1 MIEKVSV
8 LAKGLNTSRLTLMK
22 YALLRDTRH
31 RFGQGTKEPAAR
43 KKGKK
48 VLDGKHE
55 ATNLAWTGPTIDTE
69 RLIRAIIIELKAAK
83 NQVLMHS
90 DLKRKLVRAP
100 NGALGSIT
108 LANAKIGNG

>member
-100 NGALGSIT
+100 MALWAASHS
-108 LANAKIGNG
+108 LMPKIGNG